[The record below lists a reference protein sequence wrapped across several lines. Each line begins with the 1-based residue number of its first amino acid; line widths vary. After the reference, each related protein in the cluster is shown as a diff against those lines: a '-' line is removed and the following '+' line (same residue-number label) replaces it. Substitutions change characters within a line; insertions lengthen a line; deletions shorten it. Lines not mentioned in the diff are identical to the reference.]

1 MFERDPERVY
11 DLRTLQRNLE
21 RGVITRE
28 QYQQHLDALED
39 KEENVAPVESSFVEG
54 ILSDD
59 DKTHD

>member
-21 RGVITRE
+21 RGLITQE

-39 KEENVAPVESSFVEG
+39 KADNVEPVESNFVEG
-54 ILSDD
+54 ILSDE
-59 DKTHD
+59 DKPND

>member
-21 RGVITRE
+21 RGVITPE

-54 ILSDD
+54 ILNDD
-59 DKTHD
+59 DKSND